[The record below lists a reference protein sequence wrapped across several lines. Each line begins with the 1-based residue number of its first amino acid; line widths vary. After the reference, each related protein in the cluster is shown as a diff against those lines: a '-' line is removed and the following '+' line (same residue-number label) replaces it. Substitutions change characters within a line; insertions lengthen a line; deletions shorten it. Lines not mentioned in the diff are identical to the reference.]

1 MSYCNN
7 YRWMRLAEVYLL
19 AAEANVQSNN
29 AKATE
34 YLNVVRARAKEAP
47 LYSCTLADIQI
58 EKRCELCGEGV
69 RYQDI
74 QRWGI
79 AKDLLAKQ
87 GERIPTTTKDGIV
100 WDTKAN
106 NDPSKYC
113 YKAGKHE
120 LLPIPFKEVKMNSNI
135 QQNPGWD

>member
-1 MSYCNN
+1 MFS
-7 YRWMRLAEVYLL
+7 RTT
-19 AAEANVQSNN
+19 
-29 AKATE
+29 ATE
-34 YLNVVRARAKEAP
+34 YLNCVRRRAGEPDLA
-47 LYSCTLADIQI
+47 SCTLADIQI

-87 GERIPTTTKDGIV
+87 GEKIPSTTKDGVI

-106 NDPSKYC
+106 NDPSKYG
-113 YKAGKHE
+113 YKTGKHE
-120 LLPIPFKEVKMNSNI
+120 LLPIPFKEVQLNENI
-135 QQNPGWD
+135 KQNPGWD